1 MHTGVFYKMKS
12 RQYHSEVFCRRYRAV
27 LADECLFIT
36 VTAVVIPVPHAV
48 SAAHLSDYVDD
59 SVSCEDLLCCRTIN
73 FFTC

>member
-36 VTAVVIPVPHAV
+36 VTAEVIPVPHTV

-59 SVSCEDLLCCRTIN
+59 SVSCEDLLGCKTIH
-73 FFTC
+73 FFIC